1 MSVFNFDEDSF
12 GREFGAVI
20 IDLDLVED
28 HLEDHHEE
36 HLGPHDGVDK
46 PFEADHLQPQ
56 SYYRDESSS
65 AAIPIR
71 RKSAVLR
78 RLSVKLVGSF
88 SSVANE
94 IHIPQ
99 GYDNSVHRSKK
110 LLGDFRPI
118 KVLGQGAYGKVYL
131 IQDKT
136 TGKLFAQK
144 QLRKPTINIINN
156 KELIHAEE
164 EEKSHSS
171 HVNRTILERDILT
184 NITHHPNIVKL
195 FYALQ
200 DHDKFYLILEYIPGG
215 ELFHHLTSS
224 KNALGNVFKE
234 DHVAF
239 YAAQMALAIKHLH
252 GLGIVYRDLKPEN
265 CLLNSSGHLVLTDF
279 GLSKTINEDDDETDS
294 RCHSIIG
301 TPEYMA
307 PEVLKGDEYD
317 FKVDWWSLGCVIY
330 DMMSGKPPF
339 TGNSHKAIQDKIIKN
354 KLKLPYYFSMDAK
367 DLLNK
372 LLNKTPEK
380 RFPVD
385 KQWETFTKH
394 RFFRKINWKELE
406 LQTCTPPL
414 VPVITD
420 PILAEN
426 FLDEFTGM
434 KLSINEENG
443 SWDVQ
448 DNQFKGFSY
457 TASESFIS
465 RYMKHTT

>member
-1 MSVFNFDEDSF
+1 MSLFSFDEESF
-12 GREFGAVI
+12 SNGVQHITINNSASDPLAEQ
-20 IDLDLVED
+20 ED
-28 HLEDHHEE
+28 YEPQEYFKEE
-36 HLGPHDGVDK
+36 SNNGVTSGT
-46 PFEADHLQPQ
+46 L
-56 SYYRDESSS
+56 
-65 AAIPIR
+65 PILIHR
-71 RKSAVLR
+71 RKSSAYH
-78 RLSVKLVGSF
+78 RLSISHSYAKT
-88 SSVANE
+88 NE
-94 IHIPQ
+94 LLIPKD
-99 GYDNSVHRSKK
+99 YDNSVHQSNRK
-110 LLGDFRPI
+110 LSDFKPLR
-118 KVLGQGAYGKVYL
+118 VLGQGAYGKVYL
-131 IQDKT
+131 VQDQI

-144 QLRKPTINIINN
+144 QLRKPAISIISEPHN
-156 KELIHAEE
+156 E
-164 EEKSHSS
+164 SDSS
-171 HVNRTILERDILT
+171 KAHLNHVTRTISEREILT
-184 NITHHPNIVKL
+184 NITHHNNIVKL

-252 GLGIVYRDLKPEN
+252 ELGIVYRDLKPEN

-279 GLSKTINEDDDETDS
+279 GLSKNLDDDENKECT
-294 RCHSIIG
+294 SIIG

-307 PEVLKGDEYD
+307 PEVLKGEQYN

-339 TGNSHKAIQDKIIKN
+339 TGNSHKVIQEKIIKN

-372 LLNKTPEK
+372 LLNKNPEK
-380 RFPVD
+380 RIAVD
-385 KQWETFTKH
+385 DQWSSFQNH

-406 LQTCTPPL
+406 QQSCAPPL

-426 FLDEFTGM
+426 FLEEFTGM
-434 KLSINEENG
+434 KLSVNDEEGLEIGVN
-443 SWDVQ
+443 D
-448 DNQFKGFSY
+448 FKGFSY
-457 TASESFIS
+457 TASESYIL
-465 RYMKHTT
+465 RYLN